1 MKLKTNWNFSKGS
14 RTKISNQMNKDQ
26 SWNLNKEEDNSEILN
41 SQHEFWGEE
50 RARKRITNWDWNIKL
65 KTNWNFSKESRTKI
79 NNQRNK
85 DQSWNLNK
93 KKRQLWNFKFSGW
106 ILRGGER
113 KKKKERKHC
122 WWQTASPPLTHTTL
136 TGRRRYEDS
145 NDVMKRNL

>member
-1 MKLKTNWNFSKGS
+1 LKLKTNWNFSKGS
-14 RTKISNQMNKDQ
+14 RTKISNQINKDQ

-65 KTNWNFSKESRTKI
+65 KTNWNFSKGSRTKI

-93 KKRQLWNFKFSGW
+93 KEDNSE
-106 ILRGGER
+106 ILNSQDEFWGEERER
-113 KKKKERKHC
+113 KGKHC

-145 NDVMKRNL
+145 NDVMKGNL

>member
-93 KKRQLWNFKFSGW
+93 KKKDNSE
-106 ILRGGER
+106 ILNSQDEF
-113 KKKKERKHC
+113 
-122 WWQTASPPLTHTTL
+122 
-136 TGRRRYEDS
+136 
-145 NDVMKRNL
+145 

>member
-93 KKRQLWNFKFSGW
+93 KEDNSE
-106 ILRGGER
+106 ILNSQDEFWGEERER
-113 KKKKERKHC
+113 KRKHC

-145 NDVMKRNL
+145 NDVMKQNL

>member
-85 DQSWNLNK
+85 DQSWNLNNK
-93 KKRQLWNFKFSGW
+93 KKDNSE
-106 ILRGGER
+106 ILNSQDEFWGEERER
-113 KKKKERKHC
+113 KRKKESIVDDK
-122 WWQTASPPLTHTTL
+122 PPHHHWHTRL
-136 TGRRRYEDS
+136 
-145 NDVMKRNL
+145 

>member
-1 MKLKTNWNFSKGS
+1 MKLKTNWNFSNGS

-50 RARKRITNWDWNIKL
+50 RARKRITTWDWNIKL

-85 DQSWNLNK
+85 DQSWNLNNK
-93 KKRQLWNFKFSGW
+93 KKDNSE
-106 ILRGGER
+106 ILNSQDEFWGEERER
-113 KKKKERKHC
+113 KRKKESIVDDK
-122 WWQTASPPLTHTTL
+122 PPHHHWHTRL
-136 TGRRRYEDS
+136 
-145 NDVMKRNL
+145 